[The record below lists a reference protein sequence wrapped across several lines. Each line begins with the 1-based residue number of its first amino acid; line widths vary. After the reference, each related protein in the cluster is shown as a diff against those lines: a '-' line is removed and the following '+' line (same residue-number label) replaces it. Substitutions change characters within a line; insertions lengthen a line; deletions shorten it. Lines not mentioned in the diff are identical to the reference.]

1 MNRQLGN
8 FKFRRQH
15 TFPPYMVDLVCLE
28 KKLIVEIDGGQHMAV
43 RNSDELRT
51 RFLETQGFKVIRFW
65 NHEVLQNTDAVLNQI
80 LSYLNSMD

>member
-1 MNRQLGN
+1 
-8 FKFRRQH
+8 
-15 TFPPYMVDLVCLE
+15 MVDLVCLE

-43 RNSDELRT
+43 RNSDESRT

-65 NHEVLQNTDAVLNQI
+65 NHEVLQNNDAVLNQI